1 MSKTWIVAAAACA
14 LTVFTTASFAQ
25 TAPAPTL
32 QPDDTWTYR
41 RTTET
46 TQNNVWR
53 QIHFEGSIVRNSGST
68 VLIRNREVD
77 SPNPPREI
85 LINSDWSTFR
95 SLAGKETVVHRPY
108 AFPLTLGK
116 TWDLEFT
123 DDHPNNKNHKSETR
137 KLKYR
142 VVDWEDIEVP
152 AGKFKA
158 LKIEADGVW
167 TGEIAPKVVANVTTQ
182 AGEQGT
188 TAAAQTTKV
197 TAETVT
203 GRLYQAYWYVP
214 EVKREVKSVEENYDT
229 SGVRSARF
237 TNELE
242 SFKVGN

>member
-1 MSKTWIVAAAACA
+1 MMPKTWIVTAAASAWLVC
-14 LTVFTTASFAQ
+14 TAATFAQ

-41 RTTET
+41 RTTES
-46 TQNNVWR
+46 NPNVWR
-53 QIHFEGSIVRNSGST
+53 QVHFEGSIVRNSGAT
-68 VLIRNREVD
+68 NLIRNREVD

-85 LINSDWSTFR
+85 LINSDWSNYR
-95 SLAGKETVVHRPY
+95 SLAGKETVVHRP
-108 AFPLTLGK
+108 
-116 TWDLEFT
+116 
-123 DDHPNNKNHKSETR
+123 R

-142 VVDWEDIEVP
+142 VVGWEDIEVP

-167 TGEIAPKVVANVTTQ
+167 TGEIAPKVVASISTQ

-188 TAAAQTTKV
+188 TAATQTTKV

-214 EVKREVKSVEENYDT
+214 EIKSVEENYDT
-229 SGVRSARF
+229 GGVRSARF
-237 TNELE
+237 TNALE
-242 SFKVGN
+242 SFKVAN